1 MKEKVAIFVTLL
13 IVGLFVPI
21 ISYASTSTF
30 TPNYIQ
36 TNDFIAYT
44 SINAATITLANGQVI
59 SNAVVTGGSS
69 NETQTIMN
77 DIDIILII
85 DTSGSMGGTIESV
98 KSAAIQLSERF
109 YENFENARIA
119 LISFE
124 SNATLQTDFTKD
136 KSLLK
141 GKINGLDASGGTS
154 LHNALRYV
162 ERLSFSQE
170 ADAKRTII
178 TLTDGATEGEQACRD
193 AYKKFYDEK
202 YLIYNISLGGDYIG
216 AFIDETNTPIGRLY
230 TNVDISNL
238 NNIYNEIY
246 DNIYEEFVNTT
257 IDSNFNFECDN
268 GFCLGN
274 NTYFT
279 LDDEL
284 AQGALLT
291 VEYIFDIKPNFNCT
305 QISIMDTIGD
315 NFCYSPESKLL
326 TENGTNASQGWKYN
340 DNDSTKIYYYK
351 NGSASNYAIKKY
363 SDFKIKIVLT
373 RLLAASSNK
382 DNVFKNTIDFAI
394 KGKDYRGNDK
404 YYSTLTSGQ
413 SFSTLDSAIY
423 VIPPLGL
430 KNDYANMIL
439 IVLIIILI
447 TIMICNNNV
456 KKELNFYKNVEVFK
470 KI

>member
-21 ISYASTSTF
+21 ISYASSSTF

-36 TNDFIAYT
+36 TDDFIAYT

-193 AYKKFYDEK
+193 AYKKFYEEK
-202 YLIYNISLGGDYIG
+202 YLIYNISLGGD
-216 AFIDETNTPIGRLY
+216 FLE
-230 TNVDISNL
+230 
-238 NNIYNEIY
+238 
-246 DNIYEEFVNTT
+246 
-257 IDSNFNFECDN
+257 
-268 GFCLGN
+268 
-274 NTYFT
+274 
-279 LDDEL
+279 
-284 AQGALLT
+284 
-291 VEYIFDIKPNFNCT
+291 
-305 QISIMDTIGD
+305 
-315 NFCYSPESKLL
+315 
-326 TENGTNASQGWKYN
+326 
-340 DNDSTKIYYYK
+340 
-351 NGSASNYAIKKY
+351 
-363 SDFKIKIVLT
+363 
-373 RLLAASSNK
+373 
-382 DNVFKNTIDFAI
+382 
-394 KGKDYRGNDK
+394 
-404 YYSTLTSGQ
+404 
-413 SFSTLDSAIY
+413 
-423 VIPPLGL
+423 
-430 KNDYANMIL
+430 
-439 IVLIIILI
+439 
-447 TIMICNNNV
+447 
-456 KKELNFYKNVEVFK
+456 
-470 KI
+470 